1 VDTETA
7 DSCDNAT
14 DRLCSPPQEIE
25 NMTKRL
31 LFAACLLAAVPAG
44 AGLFE
49 VKLETGTISTGG
61 GKEVSYNLFIPQPTD
76 GLPPPPWPAV
86 VLNHGF
92 ARSKKFHVANA
103 AYLARRGL
111 IVLTPDQVGR
121 GGSFAREQNI
131 EITLDHL
138 EWLVTRSETPGD
150 PLAGLV
156 DPRRLAL
163 AGHSA
168 GGALSFEATVR
179 SQVTSLPVRALVL
192 LDAVPWRSTLEAAPG
207 LAPLDLASFR
217 SEPSACNAD
226 GSVRGLLA
234 ALCFPVDD
242 LRLVDATHCD
252 PESPTDVLCRW
263 ACGGSTLPRRHLYR
277 RLMYL
282 FFQDALDLPSVE
294 PLPADYEETLARLE
308 DAGRVV
314 REVVE

>member
-1 VDTETA
+1 MKRILLLATCLLTTASAGAELFDVQVETA
-7 DSCDNAT
+7 TRTIC
-14 DRLCSPPQEIE
+14 
-25 NMTKRL
+25 
-31 LFAACLLAAVPAG
+31 
-44 AGLFE
+44 
-49 VKLETGTISTGG
+49 TGT
-61 GKEVSYNLFIPQPTD
+61 EVSYSLFIPQPTD

-92 ARSKKFHVANA
+92 ARSKKFHAANA

-121 GGSFAREQNI
+121 GGSFARERNI

-150 PLAGLV
+150 PLGGLV

-168 GGALSFEATVR
+168 GGALSFEAAAR
-179 SQVTSLPVRALVL
+179 SQLTSLPVRALVL
-192 LDAVPWRSTLEAAPG
+192 LDAVPWRSTLEAADE
-207 LAPLDLASFR
+207 LAPLALASFR

-226 GSVRGLLA
+226 GSVRQLLA
-234 ALCFPVDD
+234 GLCFPVDD

-263 ACGGSTLPRRHLYR
+263 ACGGSTLTRRHLYR
-277 RLMYL
+277 RLTYL
-282 FFQDALDLPSVE
+282 FLQDALDSPSVE
-294 PLPADYEETLARLE
+294 PRPPGYVETVASLE
-308 DAGRVV
+308 AEGSV
-314 REVVE
+314 RD

>member
-1 VDTETA
+1 MM
-7 DSCDNAT
+7 
-14 DRLCSPPQEIE
+14 R
-25 NMTKRL
+25 RL
-31 LFAACLLAAVPAG
+31 LFAACLLAAAPAG

-49 VKLETGTISTGG
+49 VEVESGTRQTGTGT
-61 GKEVSYNLFIPQPTD
+61 KVSYALFVPRP
-76 GLPPPPWPAV
+76 GPELPPPPWPAV

-92 ARSKKFHVANA
+92 ARSKKFHADNA

-156 DPRRLAL
+156 DPRRLGL

-168 GGALSFEATVR
+168 GGALAFEAAAR
-179 SQVTSLPVRALVL
+179 SQLTGLPVRALLL
-192 LDAVPWRSTLEAAPG
+192 LDAVPWRSTLEAADG
-207 LAPLDLASFR
+207 LAPLALASLR
-217 SEPSACNAD
+217 SEPSACNAE
-226 GSVRGLLA
+226 GSVRGLLGG
-234 ALCFPVDD
+234 LCFPVDD
-242 LRLVDATHCD
+242 LRLVDGTHCD

-263 ACGGSTLPRRHLYR
+263 ACGGSTLPLRHLYR

-282 FFQDALDLPSVE
+282 FLQDALDLPSVE
-294 PLPADYEETLARLE
+294 PLPAGYEETLARLE
-308 DAGRVV
+308 DSGRVV
-314 REVVE
+314 REAVE